1 MPLDSSRMRAFSW
14 KPACNVVS
22 GIKRIKLGAYV
33 RFATLL
39 FSVVRKSEVFM
50 ILRTEVNNY

>member
-1 MPLDSSRMRAFSW
+1 M
-14 KPACNVVS
+14 VS
-22 GIKRIKLGAYV
+22 GVKRIKLGAYV

-50 ILRTEVNNY
+50 ILRTEVKNYEALATFYAL